1 MITFFP
7 REITCLKW
15 QCWAVIRLL
24 AFTLLCRRA
33 ASSRA
38 VCLLGGTSARELC
51 HQAQAARDLL
61 SGPTA
66 AGMLS
71 QPQWQKLP
79 ACIGNSHPLELMP
92 QPWGPPDNT
101 LTLSSPSEGEDAA
114 PEEPQAL
121 LPLREGKGC
130 SILYKTLQFKPHK
143 CHPVRGDGPKGSCFP
158 AGKYPPS
165 QTNKWE
171 NSDDT
176 ALVHFV
182 LVLTFILCLK

>member
-1 MITFFP
+1 MQRPFPCPPPASVACLASPPPSLSQPNRLDDSSEMITFFP

-101 LTLSSPSEGEDAA
+101 LTLSLQRGGCSTRGASGSA
-114 PEEPQAL
+114 PLAG
-121 LPLREGKGC
+121 GKGM
-130 SILYKTLQFKPHK
+130 F
-143 CHPVRGDGPKGSCFP
+143 
-158 AGKYPPS
+158 
-165 QTNKWE
+165 
-171 NSDDT
+171 
-176 ALVHFV
+176 HFV
-182 LVLTFILCLK
+182 QNTAI